1 MLYGYKAFRFMQK
14 MRLYD
19 GRSTHCSAAV
29 VHIVHRPS
37 CNAYDG
43 RRTLSKNLECLSR
56 ISINSL

>member
-1 MLYGYKAFRFMQK
+1 MPYGYKAFRFMQK

-19 GRSTHCSAAV
+19 GRSIHCLAAV
-29 VHIVHRPS
+29 IHIVWRPS
-37 CNAYDG
+37 CNAYNG

>member
-1 MLYGYKAFRFMQK
+1 MPYGYKVIGFILQT
-14 MRLYD
+14 RLYD
-19 GRSTHCSAAV
+19 GRSTHCLAAV
-29 VHIVHRPS
+29 IHIVWRPS